1 MAERERL
8 LEISQRLITGSRFVR
23 VRAAPSEK
31 TRMFLGIGR
40 ACTGSGVPNKR
51 AAKEAQLASSV
62 TVLKKKKTKPISR
75 QSHST
80 GTGHVCPVE
89 QNVLKGSSAS
99 HPTLNSLQKLQLS
112 SHLSQQPQNQ
122 AGWGLG
128 QGQQPPQAQIKQIKN
143 PKNDMG

>member
-62 TVLKKKKTKPISR
+62 TVLKKKKNKTNKQAKPQHRYWPRVS
-75 QSHST
+75 S
-80 GTGHVCPVE
+80 GTECP
-89 QNVLKGSSAS
+89 
-99 HPTLNSLQKLQLS
+99 
-112 SHLSQQPQNQ
+112 
-122 AGWGLG
+122 
-128 QGQQPPQAQIKQIKN
+128 
-143 PKNDMG
+143 